1 MMRSYDVYKIT
12 NKVNNKVY
20 IGITSKG
27 ISARWKEHIYSA
39 EHGCPFKL
47 HNAIRKY
54 GKENFSIEL
63 IDFCNSWE
71 ELTEK
76 EQYYISEYKSLQD
89 EFGYNMTEGG
99 DGTFGRTHSEE
110 TKEKIRQKAIGR
122 EVTEA
127 TRLKLSEAG
136 KVITEA
142 REAYRNSGNIGSS
155 RRKPVLQYTKD
166 GYFIAEYCGVNEA
179 SRLTGIHVTTL
190 SNALKNRNV
199 IGSKVNPYI
208 WVYKEDYPNV
218 PETVPA
224 SLFAK
229 DPDWRPTISEA
240 CRKADLGS
248 RKNRKVTE
256 KQKSIA
262 IENGLKVAKAINQYD
277 KDGNIIKEY
286 VSIVEASRESGCD
299 RRGIQRQLQNPIDPN
314 NKRAWNNA
322 KYIWKYKEQ
331 LTEQSN

>member
-1 MMRSYDVYKIT
+1 MHSYDVYKIT
-12 NKVNNKVY
+12 NKINNKVY

-27 ISARWKEHIYSA
+27 VSARWKEHLYNA

-54 GKENFSIEL
+54 GKESFSIEL
-63 IDFCNSWE
+63 VDFCNNWE

-76 EQYYISEYKSLQD
+76 EQYYISKYNSIQD

-99 DGTFGRTHSEE
+99 DGTFGRQHTEE
-110 TKEKIRQKAIGR
+110 TKDKIRQKALGR
-122 EVTEA
+122 EITET

-136 KVITEA
+136 KVVTDA
-142 REAYRNSGNIGSS
+142 RKAYWESGQIGST
-155 RRKPVLQYTKD
+155 RKKAVLQYTKE
-166 GYFIAEYCGVNEA
+166 GNFIQEFSGVNEA
-179 SRLTGIHVTTL
+179 SRLTGIHTTTL
-190 SNALKNRNV
+190 SNALKRKN
-199 IGSKVNPYI
+199 ITESKVNPYI
-208 WVYKEDYPNV
+208 WVYKENYPDV
-218 PETVPA
+218 PTTVPS

-229 DPDWRPTISEA
+229 DPNWKPTISEV
-240 CRKADLGS
+240 CRKADLES

-256 KQKSIA
+256 KQRQIA
-262 IENGLKVAKAINQYD
+262 IENGLKVAKSICQYD
-277 KDGNIIKEY
+277 KNNNLITEY
-286 VSIVEASRESGCD
+286 VSISEASRISNCD

-331 LTEQSN
+331 LTEQSNI

>member
-1 MMRSYDVYKIT
+1 MRSYDVYKIT

-39 EHGCPFKL
+39 EHRCPFKL

-89 EFGYNMTEGG
+89 EYGYNMTEGG
-99 DGTFGRTHSEE
+99 DGTFGRCHTEE

-136 KVITEA
+136 KIITEA

-166 GYFIAEYCGVNEA
+166 GKFISEYRGVNEA

-190 SNALKNRNV
+190 SNALKGRNV

-208 WVYKEDYPNV
+208 WVYKEDYSDV
-218 PETVPA
+218 PETVPT

-229 DPDWRPTISEA
+229 DPDWKPTISEA
-240 CRKADLGS
+240 CRKADLES

>member
-1 MMRSYDVYKIT
+1 MRSYDVYKIT

-89 EFGYNMTEGG
+89 EYGYNMTEGR
-99 DGTFGRTHSEE
+99 DGTFGRCHTEE

-136 KVITEA
+136 KIITEA

-166 GYFIAEYCGVNEA
+166 GKFISEYRGVNEA

-190 SNALKNRNV
+190 SNALKGRNV

-208 WVYKEDYPNV
+208 WVYKEDYSDV
-218 PETVPA
+218 PETVPT

-229 DPDWRPTISEA
+229 DPDWKPTISEA
-240 CRKADLGS
+240 CRKADLES

>member
-12 NKVNNKVY
+12 NKVNNKVC

-99 DGTFGRTHSEE
+99 DGTFGRQHTAE

-136 KVITEA
+136 KIITEA

-240 CRKADLGS
+240 CRKADLES

-256 KQKSIA
+256 KQKHIA

-277 KDGNIIKEY
+277 KDGNMIREY
-286 VSIVEASRESGCD
+286 VSIIEASRESGCD

>member
-89 EFGYNMTEGG
+89 EYGYNMTEGG
-99 DGTFGRTHSEE
+99 DGTFGRCHTEE

-136 KVITEA
+136 KIITEA

-166 GYFIAEYCGVNEA
+166 GKFISEYRGVNEA

-190 SNALKNRNV
+190 SNALKGRNV

-208 WVYKEDYPNV
+208 WVYKEDYSDV
-218 PETVPA
+218 PETVPT

-229 DPDWRPTISEA
+229 DPDRKPTISEA
-240 CRKADLGS
+240 CRKADLES

>member
-1 MMRSYDVYKIT
+1 MRSYDVYKIT

-240 CRKADLGS
+240 CRKADLES
-248 RKNRKVTE
+248 RKNRKVTK
-256 KQKSIA
+256 KQKYIA

-277 KDGNIIKEY
+277 KDGNMIREY
-286 VSIVEASRESGCD
+286 VSIIEASRESGCD

>member
-1 MMRSYDVYKIT
+1 MRSYDVYKIT

-27 ISARWKEHIYSA
+27 ISARWKERIYSA

-89 EFGYNMTEGG
+89 EYGYNMTEGG
-99 DGTFGRTHSEE
+99 DGTFGRCHTEE

-136 KVITEA
+136 KIITEA

-166 GYFIAEYCGVNEA
+166 GKFISEYRGVNEA

-190 SNALKNRNV
+190 SNALKGRNV

-208 WVYKEDYPNV
+208 WVYKEDYSDV
-218 PETVPA
+218 PETVPT

-229 DPDWRPTISEA
+229 DPDWKPTISEA
-240 CRKADLGS
+240 CRKADLES

>member
-89 EFGYNMTEGG
+89 KFGYNMTEGG

-127 TRLKLSEAG
+127 TRLKLSKAG

-240 CRKADLGS
+240 CRKADLES

-256 KQKSIA
+256 KQKHIA

-277 KDGNIIKEY
+277 KDGNMIREY
-286 VSIVEASRESGCD
+286 VSIIEASRESGCD

>member
-1 MMRSYDVYKIT
+1 MRSYDVYKIT

>member
-1 MMRSYDVYKIT
+1 MCSYDVYKIT

-89 EFGYNMTEGG
+89 EYGYNMTEGG
-99 DGTFGRTHSEE
+99 DGTFGRCHTEE

-136 KVITEA
+136 KIITEA

-166 GYFIAEYCGVNEA
+166 GKFISEYRGVNEA

-190 SNALKNRNV
+190 SNALKGRNV

-208 WVYKEDYPNV
+208 WVYKEDYSDV

-240 CRKADLGS
+240 CRKADLES
-248 RKNRKVTE
+248 RKNRKVTK
-256 KQKSIA
+256 KQKHIA

-277 KDGNIIKEY
+277 KDGNMIREY
-286 VSIVEASRESGCD
+286 VSIIEASRESGCD

>member
-99 DGTFGRTHSEE
+99 DGTFGRCHTEE

-136 KVITEA
+136 KIITEA

-166 GYFIAEYCGVNEA
+166 GKFISEYCGVNEA

-190 SNALKNRNV
+190 SNALKGRN
-199 IGSKVNPYI
+199 ITGSKVNPYI
-208 WVYKEDYPNV
+208 WVYKEDYPDV
-218 PETVPA
+218 PKTVPA

-229 DPDWRPTISEA
+229 DPDWKPTISEA
-240 CRKADLGS
+240 CRKADLES

-262 IENGLKVAKAINQYD
+262 IKNGLKVAKAINQYD

>member
-1 MMRSYDVYKIT
+1 MRSYDVYKIT

-89 EFGYNMTEGG
+89 EYGYNMTEGG
-99 DGTFGRTHSEE
+99 DGTFGRCHTEE

-136 KVITEA
+136 KIITEA

-166 GYFIAEYCGVNEA
+166 GNFVSEYCGVNEA
-179 SRLTGIHVTTL
+179 SRLTGIHVATL
-190 SNALKNRNV
+190 SNALKGRNV

-208 WVYKEDYPNV
+208 WVYKEDYPDV
-218 PETVPA
+218 PETVST

-229 DPDWRPTISEA
+229 DPDWKPTISEA
-240 CRKADLGS
+240 CRKADLES

-256 KQKSIA
+256 KQKRIT
-262 IENGLKVAKAINQYD
+262 IENGMKKAKQICLYN
-277 KDGNIIKEY
+277 KDGELLKEY
-286 VSIVEASRESGCD
+286 DSIISASRELKCD
-299 RRGIQRQLQNPIDPN
+299 RRSIQRQLQNPIDPN

>member
-1 MMRSYDVYKIT
+1 MRSYDVYKIT

-89 EFGYNMTEGG
+89 KFGYNMTEGG

-240 CRKADLGS
+240 CRKADLES

-256 KQKSIA
+256 KQKHIA

-277 KDGNIIKEY
+277 KDGNMIREY
-286 VSIVEASRESGCD
+286 VSIIEASRESGCD

-322 KYIWKYKEQ
+322 KYIWKYKE
-331 LTEQSN
+331 

>member
-166 GYFIAEYCGVNEA
+166 GKFISEYRGVNEA

-190 SNALKNRNV
+190 SNALKGRNV

-208 WVYKEDYPNV
+208 WVYKEDYSDV
-218 PETVPA
+218 PETVPT

-229 DPDWRPTISEA
+229 DPDWKPTISEA
-240 CRKADLGS
+240 CRKADLES

>member
-1 MMRSYDVYKIT
+1 MRSYDVYKIT

-89 EFGYNMTEGG
+89 EYGYNMTEGG
-99 DGTFGRTHSEE
+99 DGTFGRCHTEE

-136 KVITEA
+136 KIITEA

-155 RRKPVLQYTKD
+155 RRKSVLQYTKD
-166 GYFIAEYCGVNEA
+166 GKFISEYRGVNEA

-190 SNALKNRNV
+190 SNALKGRNV

-208 WVYKEDYPNV
+208 WVYKEDYSDV
-218 PETVPA
+218 PETVPT

-229 DPDWRPTISEA
+229 DPDWKPTISEA
-240 CRKADLGS
+240 CRKADLES

>member
-89 EFGYNMTEGG
+89 EYGYNMTEGG
-99 DGTFGRTHSEE
+99 DGTFGRCHTEE

-136 KVITEA
+136 KIITEA

-166 GYFIAEYCGVNEA
+166 GKFISEYRGVNEA

-190 SNALKNRNV
+190 SNALKGRNV

-208 WVYKEDYPNV
+208 WVYKEDYSDV
-218 PETVPA
+218 PETVPT

-229 DPDWRPTISEA
+229 DPNWKPTISEA
-240 CRKADLGS
+240 CRKADLES

-299 RRGIQRQLQNPIDPN
+299 RSGIQRQLQNPIDPN

>member
-1 MMRSYDVYKIT
+1 MRSYDVYKIT

-229 DPDWRPTISEA
+229 DPNWRPTISEA
-240 CRKADLGS
+240 CRKADLES

-256 KQKSIA
+256 KQKHIA

-277 KDGNIIKEY
+277 KDGNMIREY
-286 VSIVEASRESGCD
+286 VSIIEASRESGCD

>member
-1 MMRSYDVYKIT
+1 MCSYDVYKIT

-89 EFGYNMTEGG
+89 EYGYNMTEGG
-99 DGTFGRTHSEE
+99 DGTFGRCHTEE

-136 KVITEA
+136 KIITEA

-166 GYFIAEYCGVNEA
+166 GKFISEYRGVNEA

-190 SNALKNRNV
+190 SNALKGRNV

-208 WVYKEDYPNV
+208 WVYKEDYSDV
-218 PETVPA
+218 PETVPT

-229 DPDWRPTISEA
+229 DPDWKPTISEA
-240 CRKADLGS
+240 CRKADLES

>member
-1 MMRSYDVYKIT
+1 M
-12 NKVNNKVY
+12 N
-20 IGITSKG
+20 
-27 ISARWKEHIYSA
+27 
-39 EHGCPFKL
+39 
-47 HNAIRKY
+47 
-54 GKENFSIEL
+54 
-63 IDFCNSWE
+63 
-71 ELTEK
+71 
-76 EQYYISEYKSLQD
+76 
-89 EFGYNMTEGG
+89 FGYNVTEGG

-240 CRKADLGS
+240 CRKADLES
-248 RKNRKVTE
+248 RKNRKVTK
-256 KQKSIA
+256 KQKHIA

-277 KDGNIIKEY
+277 KDGNMIREY
-286 VSIVEASRESGCD
+286 VSIIEASRESGCD

>member
-1 MMRSYDVYKIT
+1 MRSYDVYKIT

-89 EFGYNMTEGG
+89 EYGYNMTEGG
-99 DGTFGRTHSEE
+99 DGTFGRCHTEE

-136 KVITEA
+136 KIITEA

-166 GYFIAEYCGVNEA
+166 GKFISEYRGVNEA

-190 SNALKNRNV
+190 SNALKGRNV

-208 WVYKEDYPNV
+208 WVYKEDYSDV
-218 PETVPA
+218 PETVPT

-229 DPDWRPTISEA
+229 DPDWKPTISEA
-240 CRKADLGS
+240 CRKADLES

-314 NKRAWNNA
+314 NKRARNNA